1 MYAIY
6 IMDFI
11 IDISI
16 HLFIFS
22 GKTKQ
27 GRNGISGFVQ
37 NILSSK
43 KKASNLKR
51 GNNLPT
57 MRIQVLE
64 FVGFQ
69 TFVTVSIK
77 PDNLICRACFENILD
92 IYIFAYFFF

>member
-1 MYAIY
+1 MN
-6 IMDFI
+6 FI
-11 IDISI
+11 IDRSISI

-64 FVGFQ
+64 LMEFQ
-69 TFVTVSIK
+69 AFIAALIK
-77 PDNLICRACFENILD
+77 
-92 IYIFAYFFF
+92 

>member
-1 MYAIY
+1 MQIVLISIGTTRPLLYIY
-6 IMDFI
+6 MNVCNLHVAVFDFI
-11 IDISI
+11 IVTI
-16 HLFIFS
+16 HLFTVS

-27 GRNGISGFVQ
+27 GKNGISGFVQ

-64 FVGFQ
+64 
-69 TFVTVSIK
+69 
-77 PDNLICRACFENILD
+77 
-92 IYIFAYFFF
+92 